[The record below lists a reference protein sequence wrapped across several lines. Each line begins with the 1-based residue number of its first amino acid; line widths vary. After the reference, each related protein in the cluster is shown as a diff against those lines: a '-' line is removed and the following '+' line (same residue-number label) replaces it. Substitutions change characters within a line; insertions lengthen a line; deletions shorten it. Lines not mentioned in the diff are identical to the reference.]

1 MAAWLVAA
9 REIALTADPSTSRTE
24 DLPDLPHP
32 FAGETQAAVE
42 AFQGWKTRLLD
53 YAADNPAEALFWT
66 LTGGAFVFYLA
77 EKEANPDVRG
87 YNDALHYI
95 STCLSV
101 GYARIFPVTPTGKL
115 VASIVMAIGP
125 SLSGWVIEG
134 RLVRR
139 NTEAGEEAASARD
152 LTPMLERLD
161 AILEELK
168 TQRAARE
175 TDA

>member
-1 MAAWLVAA
+1 MTLM
-9 REIALTADPSTSRTE
+9 TTSL
-24 DLPDLPHP
+24 DNP
-32 FAGETQAAVE
+32 FADETRAALD
-42 AFQGWKTRLLD
+42 AFQSWKNRLLE

-77 EKEANPDVRG
+77 EKDVNEDVRG

-101 GYARIFPVTPTGKL
+101 GYARIYPVTQIGKL

-134 RLVRR
+134 SLVRR
-139 NTEAGEEAASARD
+139 QSEAAAETPPGRD
-152 LTPMLERLD
+152 LAPMLERLD

-168 TQRAARE
+168 AQRSAAPPALPE
-175 TDA
+175 G

>member
-1 MAAWLVAA
+1 MALETTTQIGDFPFQDETRAA
-9 REIALTADPSTSRTE
+9 LD
-24 DLPDLPHP
+24 
-32 FAGETQAAVE
+32 
-42 AFQGWKTRLLD
+42 AFQAWRTKLLD

-66 LTGGAFVFYLA
+66 LTGGAFVFYMA
-77 EKEANPDVRG
+77 EKEMNDDVG
-87 YNDALHYI
+87 SYNDALHYI

-101 GYARIFPVTPTGKL
+101 GYARIFPVTQVGKL

-139 NTEAGEEAASARD
+139 NALEAEGEPQSPKSPARD
-152 LTPMLERLD
+152 LTPVLERLD

-168 TQRAARE
+168 AQRAAGGSL
-175 TDA
+175 